1 MNKAVKGDYIGFTF
15 GGVHFSGL
23 GLMRISDGS
32 RYSTYLLP
40 AINNKTVQVP
50 GKDGSYL
57 FESTFG
63 NMEITI
69 NTAFDSVSEKD
80 KRKITQLLGD
90 KRPHSLWFDET
101 PYKEYIAIISKQPQM
116 KWICIDDSRNS
127 GKMVDGITENDLKR
141 MYKGELS
148 LQFTCYTPT
157 ARSRINFLDDPV
169 ESILW
174 GYGKGSGREYVLTEI
189 KAFTE
194 DRENNNETYPKGSI
208 LYKDY
213 GILDNSQSKGYFSN
227 GERKIPLF
235 IEEFED
241 EEGKYF
247 IWQEDNGKKR
257 GEFLP
262 KTGFREAEGYY
273 IGCQPLTYEF
283 NYNFNEWKEA
293 SKLRYKQIDE
303 ELYYNTFIEN
313 DEISKAILYNA
324 GDQDTDLKIKYN
336 FQNTENKKFSGEFKL
351 YKVNSID
358 KSLEAETPLAQIK
371 IKEFTLINGDNGI
384 VLDSKL
390 KLIVGTRDGIP
401 SGTVYNKYHEEGDFF
416 KLPITEENE
425 YLILTSSIEDINNL
439 SVEYKH
445 IYY

>member
-32 RYSTYLLP
+32 RYNTYLLP

-50 GKDGSYL
+50 GRDGSYL
-57 FESTFG
+57 FGSTFG

-69 NTAFDSVSEKD
+69 STAFDSVSEKD
-80 KRKITQLLGD
+80 KRKISQILGD
-90 KRPHSLWFDET
+90 KRPHTLWFDEE
-101 PYKEYIAIISKQPQM
+101 PYKEYIAIVSKQPQM

-189 KAFTE
+189 KAFAE
-194 DRENNNETYPKGSI
+194 DIFDGKGDKYPKGNI
-208 LYKDY
+208 IFKEY
-213 GILDNSQSKGYFSN
+213 GSLNNTQPNNYLPDGN
-227 GERKIPLF
+227 GKIPVFLQQN
-235 IEEFED
+235 ED
-241 EEGKYF
+241 GSCT
-247 IWQEDNGKKR
+247 WWSDEDPQKSSTIPNIGY
-257 GEFLP
+257 
-262 KTGFREAEGYY
+262 REDLGYY
-273 IGCQPLTYEF
+273 LGPTPLTYEF

-293 SKLRYKQIDE
+293 SGLRYKKITDT
-303 ELYYNTFIEN
+303 LNYNEFEVDDN
-313 DEISKAILYNA
+313 ISKAFLYNA
-324 GDQDTDLKIKYN
+324 GTQDSELKIKYN
-336 FQNTENKKFSGEFKL
+336 FPNSENCNFAGEFKL
-351 YKVNSID
+351 YKINNID
-358 KSLEAETPLAQIK
+358 TALEGQTPIASIK
-371 IKEFTLINGDNGI
+371 IKNFSLIKGDNGI
-384 VLDSKL
+384 ILDSKL
-390 KLIVGTRDGIP
+390 KLIIGTKDGVP

-416 KLPITEENE
+416 KLPTTEKNE
-425 YLILTSSIEDINNL
+425 YLVLTSSMTDSDNL
-439 SVEYKH
+439 SVEYRH
-445 IYY
+445 TYY